1 MVRLAG
7 IIILLFIVL
16 LVPVAAL
23 ATNGDN
29 IIGVGPISRA
39 MGGVG
44 IAAPR
49 DAISAVFSNPAAMC
63 FGDFCPSSQV
73 DFAGTIF
80 MPTITGSVGAGTQR
94 FDATS
99 AARTYPIP
107 ALGISWNF
115 KELPKWRF
123 GFGAYGVTGLGVDYR
138 DTNLNTSF
146 NQIMPFPP
154 GAPRIPLI
162 AGQRTDLSVMKFA
175 PTVAYV
181 PAPWLS
187 VGVALNIDYSTLD
200 LGSGVGS
207 AFGVGAQIGAI
218 AKPHPQVSLGIT
230 YTTPQNITYRRVTD
244 FNGDGTL
251 DDLTLGSPNILGA
264 GIAFEPIIKKILIEG
279 DIKWLNWSAA
289 RGYKDFDWRDQVV
302 LSIGAEYKPIPKLAL
317 RLGYNYGVNPVT
329 PHRNFNGNANSFT
342 DVQGFKVPTYYYEAF
357 RTIGFPALVQH
368 HFTCGIGYH
377 VTDKFLVNLGY
388 VHAFAQTLTENG
400 TNLFGQPAKFKS
412 TLFENSIDVGFSVR
426 F

>member
-1 MVRLAG
+1 MGILAR
-7 IIILLFIVL
+7 IIILVLFVL

-63 FGDFCPSSQV
+63 FGEFCPSSQV

-80 MPTITGSVGAGTQR
+80 MPTITGTVGAGSQT
-94 FDATS
+94 FDGTS

-107 ALGISWNF
+107 ALGISWDF

-138 DTNLNTSF
+138 ATNLNTTF
-146 NQIMPFPP
+146 NQILGFPP
-154 GAPRIPLI
+154 GSPTVPLI
-162 AGQRTDLSVMKFA
+162 AGQRTELSVMKFA
-175 PTVAYV
+175 PTAAFMPV
-181 PAPWLS
+181 PWLS

-200 LGSGVGS
+200 LGSGVGG

-218 AKPHPQVSLGIT
+218 VKPHPQVSLGLT
-230 YTTPQNITYRRVTD
+230 YITPQNITYRRVTD

-251 DDLTLGSPNILGA
+251 DDLTLGSPNVLGFGVA
-264 GIAFEPIIKKILIEG
+264 VEPIIKKLLIEG
-279 DIKWLNWSAA
+279 NVKWLNWSAA
-289 RGYKDFDWRDQVV
+289 RGYKDFGWQDQWV
-302 LSIGAEYKPIPKLAL
+302 LNIGGEYKPIPKLTL
-317 RLGYNYGVNPVT
+317 RLGYNFGKNPLK
-329 PHRNFNGNANSFT
+329 HHNIDGMLGNTT
-342 DVQGFKVPTYYYEAF
+342 DVQGFRVPTYYYEAF
-357 RTIGFPALVQH
+357 RTIGFPAIVQH
-368 HFTCGIGYH
+368 HFTCGLGYN
-377 VTDKFLVNLGY
+377 VTDKFILNVGY
-388 VHAFAQTLTENG
+388 VHAFKETFTETG

>member
-1 MVRLAG
+1 MVTWIR
-7 IIILLFIVL
+7 VVTL
-16 LVPVAAL
+16 LVIMLLIPMAAL

-29 IIGVGPISRA
+29 VIGVGPISRA

-80 MPTITGSVGAGTQR
+80 MPTITGSVGAGAST

-115 KELPKWRF
+115 PELPKWRF

-138 DTNLNTSF
+138 TTNLNTTF
-146 NQIMPFPP
+146 NQIIGFP
-154 GAPRIPLI
+154 APPTVPLV
-162 AGQRTDLSVMKFA
+162 AGQRTELSIMKFA

-181 PAPWLS
+181 PVPWLS

-200 LGSGVGS
+200 LGSGVGG

-218 AKPHPQVSLGIT
+218 VKPHPQVSLGVT
-230 YTTPQNITYRRVTD
+230 YITPQNITYRRVTD
-244 FNGDGTL
+244 FNGDGSL
-251 DDLTLGSPNILGA
+251 DDLTLGSPNILGF
-264 GIAFEPIIKKILIEG
+264 GIAVEPIIKKLLIEG
-279 DIKWLNWSAA
+279 NIKWLNWSAA
-289 RGYKDFDWRDQVV
+289 RGYKDFGWQDQLV
-302 LSIGAEYKPIPKLAL
+302 LNIGAEYKPIPKLAL
-317 RLGYNYGVNPVT
+317 RLGYNYGNNPLK
-329 PHRNFNGNANSFT
+329 HQNNFNGALGNTTS
-342 DVQGFKVPTYYYEAF
+342 VQGFNVPTYYYQSF
-357 RTIGFPALVQH
+357 RTIGFPAVVQH
-368 HFTCGIGYH
+368 HFTCGVGYN
-377 VTDKFLVNLGY
+377 VTDKFIVNLGY
-388 VHAFAQTLTENG
+388 MHAFAQTFTETG

-412 TLFENSIDVGFSVR
+412 TLFENSIDLGFSVR

>member
-1 MVRLAG
+1 MGFSAR
-7 IIILLFIVL
+7 IITLL
-16 LVPVAAL
+16 LVCLLIPVAAL

-107 ALGISWNF
+107 ALGISFNF

-138 DTNLNTSF
+138 TTNLNTTIPVP
-146 NQIMPFPP
+146 NGFPQV
-154 GAPRIPLI
+154 PLA
-162 AGQRTDLSVMKFA
+162 AGLRTDLSVMKFA
-175 PTVAYV
+175 PTVAYM
-181 PAPWLS
+181 PAPWMS
-187 VGVALNIDYSTLD
+187 IGVALNIDYSTLD
-200 LGSGVGS
+200 LGSGLGS
-207 AFGVGAQIGAI
+207 AFGLGAQIGAI
-218 AKPHPQVSLGIT
+218 VKPNPQVSLGIT
-230 YTTPQNITYRRVTD
+230 YITPQNITYRRVTD
-244 FNGDGTL
+244 FNGDGSL

-264 GIAFEPIIKKILIEG
+264 GIAVEPIIKKLLIEG
-279 DIKWLNWSAA
+279 NLKWLNWSAA
-289 RGYKDFDWRDQVV
+289 RGYKDFGWQDQLV
-302 LSIGAEYKPIPKLAL
+302 LNIGAEYKPIPKLAL
-317 RLGYNYGVNPVT
+317 RVGYNYGKNPLKHNT
-329 PHRNFNGNANSFT
+329 IDGAFGNTTS
-342 DVQGFKVPTYYYEAF
+342 VQGFNVPTYYYESF
-357 RTIGFPALVQH
+357 RTIGFPAIVQH
-368 HFTCGIGYH
+368 HFTCGLGYH
-377 VTDKFLVNLGY
+377 VTEKFLVNISY
-388 VHAFAQTLTENG
+388 VHAFAQTFTETG
-400 TNLFGQPAKFKS
+400 VNLFGQPAKFKS
-412 TLFENSIDVGFSVR
+412 TLFENSVDVGFSVR

>member
-1 MVRLAG
+1 MSTRIKMLTVLVVA
-7 IIILLFIVL
+7 L
-16 LVPVAAL
+16 LVPAAAL

-44 IAAPR
+44 IAHPQ

-80 MPTITGSVGAGTQR
+80 MPTITGQVGAGTKN

-138 DTNLNTSF
+138 STNLSTT
-146 NQIMPFPP
+146 IPVPAGFP
-154 GAPRIPLI
+154 RVPL
-162 AGQRTDLSVMKFA
+162 AVGLRTDLSVMKFA

-181 PAPWLS
+181 PLPWLS
-187 VGVALNIDYSTLD
+187 FGVALNIDYSTLD
-200 LGSGVGS
+200 LGAGVGS
-207 AFGVGAQIGAI
+207 AFGLGAQIGAI
-218 AKPHPQVSLGIT
+218 AKPHPQVSLGVT

-244 FNGDGTL
+244 FNGDGSL
-251 DDLTLGSPNILGA
+251 DDLTLGSPNILGFGVA
-264 GIAFEPIIKKILIEG
+264 VEPIVKKLLIEG
-279 DIKWLNWSAA
+279 DLKWLNWSAA
-289 RGYKDFDWRDQVV
+289 RGYKDFGWRDQVV
-302 LSIGAEYKPIPKLAL
+302 LNIGAQYKPIPKLAL

-329 PHRNFNGNANSFT
+329 PHRNFNGSATSFT
-342 DVQGFKVPTYYYEAF
+342 DVQGFKVPTYYYESF

-368 HFTCGIGYH
+368 HLTCGVGYH
-377 VTDKFLVNLGY
+377 VTDKFIVNLSY
-388 VHAFAQTLTENG
+388 VHAFAQTLTETG

-412 TLFENSIDVGFSVR
+412 TLYENSVDIGFSVR

>member
-1 MVRLAG
+1 MSSWIRVVTLVVVG
-7 IIILLFIVL
+7 LLI
-16 LVPVAAL
+16 PVAAL

-80 MPTITGSVGAGTQR
+80 MPTITGTVGAGSQS
-94 FDATS
+94 FYGTS
-99 AARTYPIP
+99 APRVYPIP

-115 KELPKWRF
+115 PELPKWRF

-138 DTNLNTSF
+138 NTNLNTTS
-146 NQIMPFPP
+146 NQILGFPP
-154 GAPRIPLI
+154 PPNAPLV
-162 AGQRTDLSVMKFA
+162 AGQRTELSVMKFA
-175 PTVAYV
+175 PTAAYV
-181 PAPWLS
+181 PVPWLS
-187 VGVALNIDYSTLD
+187 LGVALNIDYSTLD

-218 AKPHPQVSLGIT
+218 VKPHPKVSLGVT
-230 YTTPQNITYRRVTD
+230 YITPQNITYRRVTD
-244 FNGDGTL
+244 FNGDGSL
-251 DDLTLGSPNILGA
+251 DDLTLGSPNTLGF
-264 GIAFEPIIKKILIEG
+264 GIAFEPILKKLLIEG

-289 RGYKDFDWRDQVV
+289 RGYKDFGWRDQMV

-317 RLGYNYGVNPVT
+317 RVGYNYGNNPLK
-329 PHRNFNGNANSFT
+329 HHNINGLFGNTTS
-342 DVQGFKVPTYYYEAF
+342 VQGFPVPTYYYESF
-357 RTIGFPALVQH
+357 RTIGFPAIVQH
-368 HFTCGIGYH
+368 HFTCGVGYH
-377 VTDKFLVNLGY
+377 VTEKFIVNLGY
-388 VHAFAQTLTENG
+388 VHAFKETFTETG

-412 TLFENSIDVGFSVR
+412 TLFENSVDVGFSVR